1 MEIEFGT
8 LIVCGCQT
16 ISDLLSTEKA
26 HDIRLTWHAR
36 SSLSKSSLYIQLYI
50 TYPSNKSSHEVVRW
64 SPCTFNDC
72 YSVYLDKTASFTAS
86 QHTYRLGVCLARGI
100 TRSRDQ
106 RSPAK
111 SNTCMTTE
119 HAQCSACGGLR
130 FNPLL
135 TYIQCTGG
143 KRKNANS
150 SS

>member
-1 MEIEFGT
+1 MEIEFET
-8 LIVCGCQT
+8 LIVCVCQT

-36 SSLSKSSLYIQLYI
+36 SSLSKSSLYIIIY
-50 TYPSNKSSHEVVRW
+50 SHTRVTNQVMRLSGEVPARLMIAIPFISTKPLVR
-64 SPCTFNDC
+64 PI
-72 YSVYLDKTASFTAS
+72 TAS
-86 QHTYRLGVCLARGI
+86 QHTYRCLPRGI

-119 HAQCSACGGLR
+119 HARCSACGGLR

-135 TYIQCTGG
+135 QCTGG